1 MSKLK
6 NLIFILS
13 VLIPFLAGA
22 QRLPDGAV
30 PQHYNLTFTPDL
42 AKATFTG
49 EETIDV
55 LLLKPASSITLNA
68 AELEIPLA
76 EATQTEKSQT
86 AQVSFDAAK
95 EQATLNFATP
105 LEAGAVKLHLKFTGI
120 LNDQLRGFYLA
131 RTTARNYAVT
141 QFESTDARRA
151 FPSFDEPALKSTFDI
166 TLIVD
171 RADTAISNG
180 AIETDSPGPGEGKH
194 TLKFTTTPE
203 NVNLSGG
210 AGGWRFC
217 L

>member
-13 VLIPFLAGA
+13 LLIPFLAGA
-22 QRLPDGAV
+22 QRLPEGAV

-171 RADTAISNG
+171 RAGYGHLQWAY
-180 AIETDSPGPGEGKH
+180 
-194 TLKFTTTPE
+194 
-203 NVNLSGG
+203 
-210 AGGWRFC
+210 
-217 L
+217 